1 MACFTGVLL
10 NMTNHRFLASR
21 LVASAS
27 LLGVLSTIV
36 HSARAQDA
44 APPESASAPTTV
56 SAAADA
62 PPSSAAAS
70 APALDAAP
78 TPASAEPTASA
89 PPQAET
95 EAKPVAAKPKP
106 PPYSLPWQL
115 RPVAP
120 GNVVRL
126 DTAFG
131 FYENPTTGKGG
142 AAQATS
148 LLGSY
153 KVIADLALIARVGLV
168 HNSPPDAVAPAP
180 TAASATSFLNP
191 VLGGLYGI
199 KLSPDFKLGLFLGFT
214 LPVGSGGGSNPDKD
228 KAAANAV
235 GISTRS
241 AMDNA
246 MFAVNYF
253 TVFPGVDFAF
263 VRGGF
268 TAQVEATLLQL
279 TKTRGPDSLDDSNTN
294 FTTGLHVGY
303 FVLPMLSLGA
313 ELRHQRWLSTPS
325 AVKADT
331 TQASRDTTTFAIG
344 PRFHFKLSDKV
355 WFRPG
360 IALALP
366 IDDPMKKND
375 FKIAQLD
382 LPLSF

>member
-1 MACFTGVLL
+1 M
-10 NMTNHRFLASR
+10 N
-21 LVASAS
+21 
-27 LLGVLSTIV
+27 
-36 HSARAQDA
+36 SARADEPAPPLAPA
-44 APPESASAPTTV
+44 APPTAEGPPP
-56 SAAADA
+56 AAV
-62 PPSSAAAS
+62 P
-70 APALDAAP
+70 
-78 TPASAEPTASA
+78 
-89 PPQAET
+89 
-95 EAKPVAAKPKP
+95 PKP

-131 FYENPTTGKGG
+131 FYENPTTGKAG

-153 KVIADLALIARVGLV
+153 KVIPNLALSARVGLV

-180 TAASATSFLNP
+180 NPPSATSILNP

-214 LPVGSGGGSNPDKD
+214 LPVGSGGGTNPNPD

-235 GISTRS
+235 GVATRS

-253 TVFPGVDFAF
+253 TVFPGVDLAF
-263 VRGGF
+263 VRGGL
-268 TAQVEATLLQL
+268 TVQVEATIFKL
-279 TKTRGPDSLDDSNTN
+279 TKARGPDSIDKTNTN

-313 ELRHQRWLSTPS
+313 EIRHQRWLSTPNS
-325 AVKADT
+325 VKADAT
-331 TQASRDTTTFAIG
+331 HASRDTTTVAFG
-344 PRFHFKLSDKV
+344 PRFHFKLSDSV

-360 IALALP
+360 LALALP
-366 IDDPMKKND
+366 IDDPLKKND
-375 FKIAQLD
+375 FKIVQLD

>member
-1 MACFTGVLL
+1 MCPLAFAYPNACPPELPINMFT
-10 NMTNHRFLASR
+10 HRFSASR
-21 LVASAS
+21 RAAYAS
-27 LLGVLSTIV
+27 LLGTLLTVTGV
-36 HSARAQDA
+36 ARAGEA
-44 APPESASAPTTV
+44 AP
-56 SAAADA
+56 AAVGA
-62 PPSSAAAS
+62 
-70 APALDAAP
+70 APAAE
-78 TPASAEPTASA
+78 TPAAEIASPDSEASPA
-89 PPQAET
+89 PAEVSPPPAAV
-95 EAKPVAAKPKP
+95 EPPAPAAAKPKP

-120 GNVVRL
+120 ANVVRL

-131 FYENPTTGKGG
+131 FYENPTTGKRGS
-142 AAQATS
+142 AQATS

-153 KVIADLALIARVGLV
+153 KIIPNLALIARVGLV

-180 TAASATSFLNP
+180 NPPSATSFLNP

-199 KLSPDFKLGLFLGFT
+199 KLSPDFKLGLFLGVT

-235 GISTRS
+235 GIQTRS

-246 MFAVNYF
+246 MFAVNYL
-253 TVFPGVDFAF
+253 TIFPGVDFAF

-268 TAQVEATLLQL
+268 TAQVEATIFQL
-279 TKTRGPDSLDDSNTN
+279 TKTRGPDTIDKSNTN
-294 FTTGLHVGY
+294 FTAGLHLGY
-303 FVLPMLSLGA
+303 FVLPMLSVGA
-313 ELRHQRWLSTPS
+313 EIRHQRWLSTPS

-331 TQASRDTTTFAIG
+331 TDSLRDTTTVAIG
-344 PRFHFKLSDKV
+344 PRVHFKLSESI

-360 IALALP
+360 IAFALP